1 MDPDRLSGSS
11 SDQSPVLDSALASP
25 STAIASAYGHEAK
38 KPRACEACRALKV
51 RCEPD
56 EGGGDEC
63 RRCAKAGRRCV
74 VTAPTRKRQ
83 KKTDSRVS
91 ELERKIDALTASLQA
106 RAVSSSSSNRVDEPT
121 AVKRKADYDPLH
133 HYDDDDDN
141 DDDDDDDDFA
151 DEDVVDRG
159 LVSAEKASELL
170 RRYNTSMMCH
180 LPAVVFPAGMTAAEL
195 RRTKPCLFLA
205 VMAAASSETHELQR
219 QLQRLLMRML
229 AHKIVVTGEKKV
241 ELVQALQVA
250 VIWYWPPEHMEEL
263 KFYQLVHM
271 AAVMALDL
279 GLGRRRSAT
288 MMGWRENHVAAVR
301 RPDPTSIECR
311 RAWLACHYLAANT
324 AMSLHRPNLIRW
336 SAFMDESLDV
346 LAKSA
351 ESAPTDGYF
360 CHLVWTH
367 RMAEEIG
374 IQLSADDG
382 AGPLPPPPP
391 PPPPPLPPSSSS
403 ASSSISSSAS
413 LADARTRYALRALER
428 DLDRYRAGVSP
439 DLMQPTLKSSF
450 HLLSL
455 YMHELVLHAH
465 ASTEQVRPPFN
476 AEAVVKNGLVPGE
489 ALSTTAAHISALS
502 ACLTAIDGI
511 LDTFLAM
518 DVPSVRCLPVFSF
531 VRVAYA
537 IVVLIKMFVSASD
550 PASDLGRVMDREN
563 MRVDA
568 YLDALLVKF
577 RAAADGHACRPAA
590 KFLVVFV
597 MLKTWF
603 VNNHHHHQ
611 QQQQQQQQQPPQ
623 PPQPQPQPPK
633 NQQEQQRKQHP
644 NPDSSPQNNIN
655 DPTTTTTRPP
665 PQDETPLQVLSEAAA
680 TESPTPFTT
689 TILHQS
695 TRPVFTPSTQPLF
708 PDPSSWSTPP
718 SSLDP
723 VSLLLPPGLDL
734 EDLGLPLDAQGQY
747 EGGPKMVLSEP
758 WLTDVFQGL
767 PDTNVF
773 PF

>member
-1 MDPDRLSGSS
+1 MDPDRPSASS

-25 STAIASAYGHEAK
+25 STAAPSSHGAEAK

-56 EGGGDEC
+56 EGGDEC

-106 RAVSSSSSNRVDEPT
+106 RVVSSSSNRGVDEPVVV
-121 AVKRKADYDPLH
+121 AVKRKADGYPLH
-133 HYDDDDDN
+133 RYHDDDDN
-141 DDDDDDDDFA
+141 YNDNNYDDDDDDDFA
-151 DEDVVDRG
+151 DEDVGDVVDRG
-159 LVSAEKASELL
+159 LVSAGKAAELL
-170 RRYNTSMMCH
+170 RRYNTSMVCH

-205 VMAAASSETHELQR
+205 IMAAASSETHELQR
-219 QLQRLLMRML
+219 ELQRLLMRML
-229 AHKIVVTGEKKV
+229 AHKIVVAGEKKV
-241 ELVQALQVA
+241 ELVQALHVA

-279 GLGRRRSAT
+279 GLGRRRPPT
-288 MMGWRENHVAAVR
+288 MMGGWRENHNVAAVR

-351 ESAPTDGYF
+351 ESAPTDRYF

-374 IQLSADDG
+374 IQLSADDA
-382 AGPLPPPPP
+382 AGPLPPLPP
-391 PPPPPLPPSSSS
+391 PPSSS
-403 ASSSISSSAS
+403 AFTSSSSSSSSSHPVSSSSSSSSSSPGS

-428 DLDRYRAGVSP
+428 DLDRYRAGVPP
-439 DLMQPTLKSSF
+439 DLMQPTLKASF

-489 ALSTTAAHISALS
+489 SLSTTAAHISALS

-537 IVVLIKMFVSASD
+537 VVVLIKMFVSASD

-603 VNNHHHHQ
+603 INNHHQ
-611 QQQQQQQQQPPQ
+611 QQQQQQQQQH
-623 PPQPQPQPPK
+623 
-633 NQQEQQRKQHP
+633 QQQHQQHQHQQQQQ
-644 NPDSSPQNNIN
+644 PDSSSPNVN
-655 DPTTTTTRPP
+655 DPTTKANT
-665 PQDETPLQVLSEAAA
+665 
-680 TESPTPFTT
+680 
-689 TILHQS
+689 HH
-695 TRPVFTPSTQPLF
+695 
-708 PDPSSWSTPP
+708 
-718 SSLDP
+718 
-723 VSLLLPPGLDL
+723 
-734 EDLGLPLDAQGQY
+734 LGLPLDAQGQY
-747 EGGPKMVLSEP
+747 DGGPKMVLSEP

-767 PDTNVF
+767 PDSNVF